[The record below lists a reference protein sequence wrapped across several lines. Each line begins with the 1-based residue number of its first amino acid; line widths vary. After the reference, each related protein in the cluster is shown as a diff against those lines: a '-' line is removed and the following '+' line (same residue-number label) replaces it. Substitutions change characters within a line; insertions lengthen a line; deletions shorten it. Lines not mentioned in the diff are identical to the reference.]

1 MQPRKTDSN
10 IGLTTKEAKERLS
23 KYGKNVISE
32 VKKSSL
38 QLFLHKFWG
47 VIPWMLEVS
56 IVINLVI
63 GKWPDALLII
73 ALLIFQAVLGF
84 YQENNAR
91 NAVALLKKQLLVM
104 AQVLRDGV
112 WQILP
117 ASEIVPGD
125 FLHLQAGDVVPAD
138 IEISKGDVFVNQSQ
152 LTGESMSVEMEKGKT
167 LYAGSLI
174 TQGEAFGNVTAIGDK
189 TYYGKTASFVK
200 LAERPPLLQRLAL
213 EISRY
218 LLVLDV
224 ILVIAAGGVMLVT
237 GTSPASLLTFT
248 LMLLVLSVPVALP
261 AMSTLS
267 ATMGVGA
274 LAKMG
279 VLTARL
285 SAIEDAAA
293 MDTLCIDKTGTLTE
307 NKPRVGR
314 VLPLSNY
321 SENEILYYVARTV
334 DISNQEPINAALKQA
349 AEERKL
355 LKDTG
360 DQDIVFEAFDPKI
373 KSSGAW
379 VNENGKKIHI
389 IKGEPVALAKLTE
402 TPFQNIEDK
411 VLELSKNG
419 DRVVAVGIGDDTKVK
434 LAGLISLTDP
444 ILTDS
449 KELVSMVKNQG
460 IRVVLLTGDGKKT
473 AQSVAEQVGIIGET
487 APDDIDYEKINS
499 KDVEKYS
506 VFPRVFP
513 EDKYFIVKAFQNAG
527 HVVGMTGDGV
537 NDAPALKQASVGIAT
552 ANATDV
558 AKSSAGLI
566 LTQPGLTNIPAMIKI
581 SRGIHKRMHTW
592 ILAMITRKA
601 AIPTFITFGLL
612 IFKEPVITPSLAFL
626 FMLFGD
632 IVTFSLSKDN
642 VVPSTKPDR
651 WDMKPIV
658 IRGSIYALLMFV
670 MSLGVF
676 WFARNIYHMAL
687 SQAQTIVFAW
697 LVLVAGQAALY
708 LVRNQKAFW
717 EKPYPSSWLLGA
729 TILTFLIT
737 AFMSIEGLLMRPIPV
752 TWFGIV
758 LVLAFGYLILGNV
771 ANLFLK

>member
-1 MQPRKTDSN
+1 
-10 IGLTTKEAKERLS
+10 
-23 KYGKNVISE
+23 
-32 VKKSSL
+32 
-38 QLFLHKFWG
+38 
-47 VIPWMLEVS
+47 
-56 IVINLVI
+56 
-63 GKWPDALLII
+63 
-73 ALLIFQAVLGF
+73 
-84 YQENNAR
+84 
-91 NAVALLKKQLLVM
+91 
-104 AQVLRDGV
+104 
-112 WQILP
+112 
-117 ASEIVPGD
+117 
-125 FLHLQAGDVVPAD
+125 
-138 IEISKGDVFVNQSQ
+138 
-152 LTGESMSVEMEKGKT
+152 
-167 LYAGSLI
+167 
-174 TQGEAFGNVTAIGDK
+174 
-189 TYYGKTASFVK
+189 
-200 LAERPPLLQRLAL
+200 
-213 EISRY
+213 
-218 LLVLDV
+218 LDL
-224 ILVIAAGGVMLVT
+224 ILVIVAGGVMLIT
-237 GTSPASLLTFT
+237 GTSTAFLLTFT
-248 LMLLVLSVPVALP
+248 LMLLVLSVPIALP

-279 VLTARL
+279 VLTTRL

-307 NKPRVGR
+307 NKPRVGK
-314 VLPLSNY
+314 VLSLSNY
-321 SENEILYYVARTV
+321 SESEILYYVARTV

-355 LKDTG
+355 LKDTK

-379 VNENGKKIHI
+379 INEDGKKIHI
-389 IKGEPVALAKLTE
+389 IKGEPVALAKLTG
-402 TPFQNIEDK
+402 TLFKNIEDK

-434 LAGLISLTDP
+434 IAGLISLTDP

-449 KELVSMVKNQG
+449 KELVFMVKGQG

-487 APDDIDYEKINS
+487 APENIDYKKIGA
-499 KDVEKYS
+499 KEVEKYS

-513 EDKYFIVKAFQNAG
+513 EDKYFIVKAFQKAG

-566 LTQPGLTNIPAMIKI
+566 LTQPGLANIPAMIKI
-581 SRGIHKRMHTW
+581 SRGIHRRMHTW
-592 ILAMITRKA
+592 ILAMITRKLA
-601 AIPTFITFGLL
+601 VPTFITFGLL

-642 VVPSTKPDR
+642 VVPSTKPDH

-658 IRGSIYALLMFV
+658 IRGSIYAFLMFV
-670 MSLGVF
+670 MSLGMF
-676 WFARNIYHMAL
+676 WFARSIYHMSL
-687 SQAQTIVFAW
+687 PQTQTIIFAW

-717 EKPYPSSWLLGA
+717 EKPYPSSWLLGT

-737 AFMSIEGLLMRPIPV
+737 AFMSIGGLLMRPISI
-752 TWFGIV
+752 TWFGII
-758 LVLAFGYLILGNV
+758 LVSAFGYLMLGNI
-771 ANLFLK
+771 ANLFLKEKPIKVYKMQYERG